1 MMTLYDM
8 FEHMNPTLKNESYN
22 GYLIFCHLRYK
33 NKFEVYRDLI
43 VENSFL
49 NKTDMSNYVELFYV
63 FQKTILAFKKF
74 ITICYNKYNLKLAA
88 QEFDLY
94 YTKELSS
101 YNTNQK
107 VHFIETNRIYE
118 FYAADIVKII
128 CYSLL
133 YNEELF
139 ASPQKPKNPHT
150 NVVISRVNL
159 YNIYFQ
165 LLDNKYMI
173 PDIIHWYYR
182 SDFTISIF
190 MIKYETNLRDIN
202 VFKYYNEQT
211 TAIKYG
217 AILDMIADN
226 QRLVPQLS
234 IHKSFP
240 IKKVLEVFEPILP
253 QYAISLWSYS
263 PSKKVLAKTKVRRFL
278 KDFYKDNKKFGR
290 MIYKINRE

>member
-107 VHFIETNRIYE
+107 VHFIEMDRIYE

-139 ASPQKPKNPHT
+139 ASPQKPKNPQT
-150 NVVISRVNL
+150 NIVISRVNL

-202 VFKYYNEQT
+202 AFKYYSEQT

-240 IKKVLEVFEPILP
+240 IEKVLEVFEPILS

-278 KDFYKDNKKFGR
+278 KEFYKDNKKFGR
-290 MIYKINRE
+290 MVYKINRE

>member
-1 MMTLYDM
+1 MNLHEIFFYI
-8 FEHMNPTLKNESYN
+8 NPTLKDKSYN
-22 GYLIFCHLRYK
+22 AYLIFSYLKCKH
-33 NKFEVYRDLI
+33 KFEVYRDLI
-43 VENSFL
+43 VENPFL
-49 NKTDMSNYVELFYV
+49 NITEKSKYAELFYV
-63 FQKTILAFKKF
+63 FQKTVLALKKF
-74 ITICYNKYNLKLAA
+74 ITICYNKNNLKIA
-88 QEFDLY
+88 QHEYDLY

-101 YNTNQK
+101 YNTNRK
-107 VHFIETNRIYE
+107 VQFIEMDRLYE

-128 CYSLL
+128 CYALL
-133 YNEELF
+133 YHEDLF

-150 NVVISRVNL
+150 NVIISRVNL

-165 LLDNKYMI
+165 LLDNNYMI

-202 VFKYYNEQT
+202 VFKYYSEQT

-263 PSKKVLAKTKVRRFL
+263 PSKKILAKTKVRRFI

-290 MIYKINRE
+290 MIYYLNRE

>member
-1 MMTLYDM
+1 
-8 FEHMNPTLKNESYN
+8 MNIHDIFFNINPKLKDKSYN
-22 GYLIFCHLRYK
+22 AYLIFSYLKCN
-33 NKFEVYRDLI
+33 NKFEVYKYFIIDNNFLKKKEKSELI
-43 VENSFL
+43 
-49 NKTDMSNYVELFYV
+49 KLFCK
-63 FQKTILAFKKF
+63 FQKTILALKYF
-74 ITICYNKYNLKLAA
+74 TNICYYKYNLKLAE
-88 QEFDLY
+88 QDYDLY
-94 YTKELSS
+94 YTNPLSS
-101 YNTNQK
+101 YNANQK
-107 VHFIETNRIYE
+107 IQFIEMDRLYD
-118 FYAADIVKII
+118 FYTSDIIKII
-128 CYSLL
+128 CYALL
-133 YNEELF
+133 YHEELF

-150 NVVISRVNL
+150 NVIISRVNL

-165 LLDNKYMI
+165 LLDNNYMI

-202 VFKYYNEQT
+202 VFKYYSEQT

-263 PSKKVLAKTKVRRFL
+263 PSKKILAKTKVRRFL

-290 MIYKINRE
+290 MIYYLNRE